1 MPDGVIKVI
10 QIRVEKLPAQGLSEH
25 DISFLFGADAALFCP
40 VGMIAMWSGLVADIP
55 LAWALCD
62 GQNGTPDLRDK
73 FIKGVGTAE
82 NPGATG
88 GAATHVHDDH
98 AALQHAGAAVQ
109 DHAAKNTDAA
119 GVGATQR
126 GTTTSTLTLKAHVHN
141 ITAYA
146 HSVTQPSDHAAQSHS
161 EENNEPAF
169 YKLAFII
176 KI

>member
-1 MPDGVIKVI
+1 MANGVIKVI
-10 QIRVEKLPAQGLSEH
+10 QIRVEKLPAIGLSEK

-55 LAWALCD
+55 ISWALCD

-73 FIKGVGTAE
+73 FIKSVGAAE

-88 GAATHVHDDH
+88 GEATHVHDDH
-98 AALQHAGAAVQ
+98 T
-109 DHAAKNTDAA
+109 AKNTDQA

-126 GTTTSTLTLKAHVHN
+126 GSTTSTLTLKAHVHN
-141 ITAYA
+141 ISAY
-146 HSVTQPSDHAAQSHS
+146 SHS
-161 EENNEPAF
+161 EESNEPEF